1 MRKFDVV
8 HSTEIITVSW
18 IKSTLSWWNPLW
30 AMLGSSS
37 ILIPMPQEREIK
49 ELEFRISKILQNL
62 SSQIMKM
69 WLYLTK
75 NNFLCQ
81 SFPLLVTLWKL
92 FCFHHAIESFLHIN
106 WNVNSICDI
115 IHFGWSFN
123 NIFHNQ
129 GAICMKIKFA
139 MIEQR

>member
-1 MRKFDVV
+1 MCKLLEVPFYYQLDQIKAI
-8 HSTEIITVSW
+8 TEEWNEEIWWLVSCSSFYRNNNC
-18 IKSTLSWWNPLW
+18 ILNKINTFMMESTLSNARLK
-30 AMLGSSS
+30 ASSS

-75 NNFLCQ
+75 NNFFCQ

-92 FCFHHAIESFLHIN
+92 TILFSSCYR
-106 WNVNSICDI
+106 I
-115 IHFGWSFN
+115 ILTY
-123 NIFHNQ
+123 
-129 GAICMKIKFA
+129 
-139 MIEQR
+139 